1 MQAQPVG
8 EHPDADLLTA
18 FAEHALGGPERELV
32 LAHLAVCVACRE
44 VVSLALPQEAEM
56 VEVAAPSGSWFRWP
70 MLRWTA
76 VAATVIVVGAAVSVL
91 VPRRTANQALQEASV
106 PAQKVPSVPSAQN
119 AETREQENK
128 PVGAKRQARQAV
140 AQPSERGAAA
150 KENSKQ
156 VAADA
161 LSQARNEAVAVQPA
175 PAPVPQIQAGEAQ
188 PAKSRDLQQMTTLE
202 EAAKPEA
209 ARKDSALADKDA
221 AKGAAVGGQV
231 AENRYQAAAAPPS
244 PPPPAENQVA
254 PSSELRAKSA
264 GGLPSSGPMALAKAK
279 KLDTTTRWRVSAS
292 GAIERSSS
300 GAAWEKV
307 EIDPGVT
314 FRGISSTSGD
324 LWAGGTGGALFHSA
338 DAGRTWSRVRVGD
351 EGMWVSEVI
360 VGVDFP
366 NAASGFVTTASGA
379 VWQTQDAGRTWQ
391 RRR

>member
-1 MQAQPVG
+1 MNQIPESARRRMQAQPVG
-8 EHPDADLLTA
+8 EHPDADLLSA
-18 FAEHALGGPERELV
+18 FAEHSLGGPERELV
-32 LAHLAVCVACRE
+32 LAHLAACVACRE

-106 PAQKVPSVPSAQN
+106 PAQSVVPVPSAQN

-128 PVGAKRQARQAV
+128 RAGAKRPPARQAV

-156 VAADA
+156 VAQDA
-161 LSQARNEAVAVQPA
+161 LAQLRDEEVAPQQAA
-175 PAPVPQIQAGEAQ
+175 APVPQIQASEPQSQKGRN
-188 PAKSRDLQQMTTLE
+188 SQQIATAE
-202 EAAKPEA
+202 EATKLEA
-209 ARKDSALADKDA
+209 ARKDSALADMGA
-221 AKGAAVGGQV
+221 AKGAAVGGQI
-231 AENRYQAAAAPPS
+231 AENRYQAAATPPS

-264 GGLPSSGPMALAKAK
+264 GGIPSSGPMALAKAK

-314 FRGISSTSGD
+314 FRAISSTSGD
-324 LWAGGTGGALFHSA
+324 LWAGGTGGLGPRTGPSPGT
-338 DAGRTWSRVRVGD
+338 AG
-351 EGMWVSEVI
+351 
-360 VGVDFP
+360 
-366 NAASGFVTTASGA
+366 
-379 VWQTQDAGRTWQ
+379 GR
-391 RRR
+391 RARMP